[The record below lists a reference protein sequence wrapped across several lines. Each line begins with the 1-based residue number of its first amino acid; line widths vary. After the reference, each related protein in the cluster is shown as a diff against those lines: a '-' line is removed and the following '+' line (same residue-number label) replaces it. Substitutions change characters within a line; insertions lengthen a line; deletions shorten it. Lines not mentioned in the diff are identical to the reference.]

1 MQSVICR
8 VPGMTGSFEVV
19 YGAGRIASMTP
30 VDAPPPLAD
39 GALWLT
45 PGLFDIQV
53 NGMLGYD
60 ISGPDLSVD
69 MMERIDS
76 ELEKRGVLRWCPTIC
91 TQSPEIVQRNLATIR
106 HAMDAGVT
114 PHVHCIHLEGH
125 YISSEEGYRGVHA
138 VEFIRDPDPTEFDR
152 WQQAAGGRIGLFS
165 LSPER
170 KGALSFIQKL
180 RADGVRVGLVHHHS
194 DYQTV
199 RAAAA
204 AGADLSSHLLNGCA
218 PLIHRQHNVI
228 WAQLSLGELWASFIA
243 DGFHIP
249 PYTLRALINAKGLD
263 RSILTSDLGYLAGK
277 PDGEYSTAAGM
288 VVVLKDGGL
297 WVKGKGTD
305 LLSGAAKTLNQNV
318 EYLSAHAGFS
328 IDQSLLLATR
338 NPAHYFG
345 ISRDL
350 DIYPGRVGP
359 AALFRWQQEKLS
371 VEAILK

>member
-1 MQSVICR
+1 
-8 VPGMTGSFEVV
+8 MTGSFEVA
-19 YGAGRIASMTP
+19 YGAGRIASIKP
-30 VDAPPPLAD
+30 VDAAPPPSD
-39 GALWLT
+39 GTLWLT

-60 ISGPDLSVD
+60 FSGRELSVE
-69 MMERIDS
+69 MVQKIHS
-76 ELEKRGVLRWCPTIC
+76 ELEKRGILRWCPTIC
-91 TQSPEIVQRNLATIR
+91 TQSPEIVERNLVTIR
-106 HAMDAGVT
+106 HAIDDGLT
-114 PHVHCIHLEGH
+114 PNVHCIHLEGH

-138 VEFIRDPDPTEFDR
+138 AKFIRDPDPGEFDK
-152 WQQAAGGRIGLFS
+152 WQQAAGGHIGLFS

-180 RADGVRVGLVHHHS
+180 RADGVRVGLVHHHC
-194 DYQTV
+194 DYETI

-228 WAQLSLGELWASFIA
+228 WAQLSLRELWASFIA

-249 PYTLRALINAKGLD
+249 PYTLRALINSKGLD

-277 PDGEYSTAAGM
+277 PDGEYSTTDGN

-328 IDQSLLLATR
+328 IEQSLLLASR
-338 NPAHYFG
+338 NPAQYFG
-345 ISRDL
+345 ISREL
-350 DIYPGRVGP
+350 DIYPGRGGP
-359 AALFRWQQEKLS
+359 AALFRWQHEGLS